1 MRLATYLR
9 FCALLALVVLSTAQ
23 PRTRREREAEQ
34 AAAADAAA
42 AAAAQPPAMTW
53 AKPDAPPAPTA
64 ADAKKVAAPA
74 PAPAPAAAKAEPAP
88 KTSKDAAPKGAVKGF
103 IRVSGNKFVDE
114 KCGDFIPIGWN
125 CRFGGGRERGD
136 RWQRPERQR
145 AGQSER
151 GKERS

>member
-9 FCALLALVVLSTAQ
+9 FCALLALVVLATAQ

-74 PAPAPAAAKAEPAP
+74 PAPAAAKAEPAP

-125 CRFGGGRERGD
+125 CRFGGGEREGGSMAA
-136 RWQRPERQR
+136 P
-145 AGQSER
+145 
-151 GKERS
+151 